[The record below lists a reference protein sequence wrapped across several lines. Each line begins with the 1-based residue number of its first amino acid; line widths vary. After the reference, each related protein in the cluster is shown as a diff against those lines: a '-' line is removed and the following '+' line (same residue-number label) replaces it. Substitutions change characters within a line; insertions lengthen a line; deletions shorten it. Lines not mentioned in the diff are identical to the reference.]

1 MPEQQETPGL
11 ALRSLRQTAGMT
23 LQEVADAAGTDISYL
38 SKVERGKGFP
48 TIGYIA
54 RIARIIADG
63 IIAAER
69 TERAAA

>member
-1 MPEQQETPGL
+1 
-11 ALRSLRQTAGMT
+11 MT